1 MELFDL
7 REHDREEVL
16 QVVMDR
22 GTSKYQLTYDD
33 RALQFFR
40 TFVESTEKANYFEI
54 PSADS
59 WVFIPDK
66 ETFYPDTP
74 IIDKTESC
82 SFAFQ
87 PIVDPFACE
96 IISWEALL
104 RTPDGQSPGA
114 YFAGLA
120 GDDIY
125 LADLH
130 SKRVALSL
138 AGKLGLRNKALSINL
153 LPMTL
158 VKVPNAVAFLLDE
171 ISRNDLIPEQIIVE
185 FTEREVISRMD
196 DFTDAVRKLKG
207 AGISLAIDHFGAGFA
222 GLSLLAHYQP
232 DRIKIDHELIRNIH
246 QDGPRQSIVQAI
258 IKCCFRW
265 RLPSLLS
272 ALSVLKSGCGWNQR
286 VFRSFRGIY
295 SLAPAWGP
303 GPPSH
308 GRRRN
313 EPLSN
318 SLNIFSSFFPSR
330 CEPQPDIFICT
341 RK

>member
-1 MELFDL
+1 MLTTIIYRSHICDNVSFKSIEAMVARANERNGQADVTGILLFNGTHFFQLIEGPEEKVQDIYQHICRDPRHYNLVELLCDYAPSRRFGKVGMELFDL

-16 QVVMDR
+16 QAVMDR

-40 TFVESTEKANYFEI
+40 TFVEATEKANYFEI

-74 IIDKTESC
+74 IIDNTEGC

-114 YFAGLA
+114 YFAGLT

-153 LPMTL
+153 LPMTM
-158 VKVPNAVAFLLDE
+158 VKAPNAVAFLLDE

-207 AGISLAIDHFGAGFA
+207 AGINLAIDHFGAGFA
-222 GLSLLAHYQP
+222 GLSLP
-232 DRIKIDHELIRNIH
+232 T
-246 QDGPRQSIVQAI
+246 RQ
-258 IKCCFRW
+258 
-265 RLPSLLS
+265 
-272 ALSVLKSGCGWNQR
+272 N
-286 VFRSFRGIY
+286 
-295 SLAPAWGP
+295 
-303 GPPSH
+303 
-308 GRRRN
+308 
-313 EPLSN
+313 
-318 SLNIFSSFFPSR
+318 
-330 CEPQPDIFICT
+330 
-341 RK
+341 

>member
-1 MELFDL
+1 MLTTIIYRSHICDNVSFKSIEAMVARANERNGQADVTGILLFNGTHFFQLIEGPEEKVRDIYQKIVLDPRHYNLVELFCDYAPSRRFGKVGMELFDL

-16 QVVMDR
+16 QTVMDR
-22 GTSKYQLTYDD
+22 GTTKYQLTYDD

-66 ETFYPDTP
+66 DTFYPDTP
-74 IIDKTESC
+74 IIDNTESW

-158 VKVPNAVAFLLDE
+158 VKAPNAVAFLLDE

-185 FTEREVISRMD
+185 FTEREVISRMA

-207 AGISLAIDHFGAGFA
+207 AGINLAIDH
-222 GLSLLAHYQP
+222 
-232 DRIKIDHELIRNIH
+232 
-246 QDGPRQSIVQAI
+246 
-258 IKCCFRW
+258 
-265 RLPSLLS
+265 
-272 ALSVLKSGCGWNQR
+272 
-286 VFRSFRGIY
+286 
-295 SLAPAWGP
+295 
-303 GPPSH
+303 
-308 GRRRN
+308 
-313 EPLSN
+313 
-318 SLNIFSSFFPSR
+318 
-330 CEPQPDIFICT
+330 
-341 RK
+341 